1 MAKIKKAQT
10 GGTYYATSKGRVGRL
25 SGSSIGDVTADVRN
39 ESIDTT
45 GYSKGKKEFE
55 KIKNS
60 SAEGKTVK
68 KVKREEVSKVIS
80 DLKKGATRKMDL
92 RTPNQKK
99 KSKMR
104 NGGSL
109 SGLKASTKRD
119 KGTDVG
125 GAWTKVQ
132 NKTLAG
138 ARGKAKLTKD
148 KQLGATKMA
157 KKGMSIKKK

>member
-1 MAKIKKAQT
+1 MATNKKAQT

-25 SGSSIGDVTADVRN
+25 SGSSIGDVIADIRN

-55 KIKNS
+55 KIRNS

-68 KVKREEVSKVIS
+68 KVKREEVKKVIS
-80 DLKKGATRKMDL
+80 DLKKGATQKMDL
-92 RTPNQKK
+92 RTTDQRK

-109 SGLKASTKRD
+109 SGLKASAKRVGPVD
-119 KGTDVG
+119 PKG
-125 GAWTKVQ
+125 AFTKVQ
-132 NKTLAG
+132 KKTLKG
-138 ARGKAKLTKD
+138 AKGKASLTKD
-148 KQLGATKMA
+148 KQLGATKMKMGGKM
-157 KKGMSIKKK
+157 KKC